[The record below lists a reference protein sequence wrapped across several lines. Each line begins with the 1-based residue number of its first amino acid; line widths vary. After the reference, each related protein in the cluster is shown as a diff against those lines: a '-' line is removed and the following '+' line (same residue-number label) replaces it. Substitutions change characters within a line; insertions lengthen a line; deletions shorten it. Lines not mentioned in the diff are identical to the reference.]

1 MERINSK
8 LQIGD
13 VFAINTDD
21 FFGLK
26 GGRYKVVGFAKNR
39 LGADMYRVQSNRKN
53 AVTTYN
59 LYVRD
64 VDHELYVPTID
75 DLTNTIGMAFLNFKS
90 LIKYDKELIAE
101 AKRINS
107 ER

>member
-1 MERINSK
+1 MEKINSK

-26 GGRYKVVGFAKNR
+26 GGRYKVAGFAKNR
-39 LGADMYRVQSNRKN
+39 LGADMYKVQSDRKN
-53 AVTTYN
+53 AVTIHN

-107 ER
+107 DR